1 MKYEAKAWAE
11 PQGACLRNFDEQG
24 DIKSVNGALA
34 LRSQIEKII
43 DQIWDEGFDNIY
55 FIGIGGTY
63 ASAMQVEVYMRG
75 KSSLPVYVE
84 NAAEYLTTGNK
95 RLTSRS
101 VVIYSTVSG
110 NTKEMVQLI
119 DKIKAD
125 GVRVIAFIDTPGS
138 TLTQE
143 GKWDHLV
150 LYPKNEQLKFYMVAN
165 YLMYKN
171 GEFPE
176 YERYNKEMVQLIDK
190 IKADGV
196 RVIAFI
202 DTPGSTLTQ
211 EGKWDHLVLYPKNE
225 QLKFYM
231 VANYLMYKNGE
242 FPEYERYNKEMEAHL
257 AQGLVEIEK
266 AADAWAYDYAK
277 NKIAFLKDHP
287 DLPHYFVGAG
297 NQWGATY
304 SYAMCYWE
312 EQMWIRTKSITCP
325 EFFHGM
331 QEILVD
337 DTPVT
342 LFMGED
348 EQRPLAERVARF
360 LPKVCANY
368 TIIDTK
374 ELPMEGISP
383 EFRGSLSHLMM
394 HAVNNRV
401 DAYMELFLRHPLS
414 IRRYYRQFDY

>member
-1 MKYEAKAWAE
+1 MTLPGQSDSARFPILPQYGYENHINLLASRVFGQERIEYSMNYESKAWAE
-11 PQGACLRNFDEQG
+11 AKGACLRNFNEQG
-24 DIKSVNGALA
+24 DIDSVNGALA
-34 LRSQIEKII
+34 LRPKIEKIV
-43 DQIWDEGFDNIY
+43 DQIWEEGFDNIY

-95 RLTSRS
+95 RLTDRS

-119 DKIKAD
+119 DTVKAR
-125 GVRVIAFIDTPGS
+125 GVRVFAFIDTPGS
-138 TLTQE
+138 TLTRE
-143 GKWDHLV
+143 GKWDYLV
-150 LYPKNEQLKFYMVAN
+150 LYPKNEQLKFFMVAN

-171 GEFPE
+171 GEFPD
-176 YERYNKEMVQLIDK
+176 YDRYNQ
-190 IKADGV
+190 
-196 RVIAFI
+196 
-202 DTPGSTLTQ
+202 
-211 EGKWDHLVLYPKNE
+211 
-225 QLKFYM
+225 
-231 VANYLMYKNGE
+231 
-242 FPEYERYNKEMEAHL
+242 EMEAHL
-257 AQGLVEIEK
+257 ALDLVNIEK
-266 AADAWAYDYAK
+266 ISDAWAYDYAEK
-277 NKIAFLKDHP
+277 KVAFLKEHP

-312 EQMWIRTKSITCP
+312 EQMCIRTKSITCP

-331 QEILVD
+331 QEILVA

-360 LPKVCANY
+360 LPKVCGNY
-368 TIIDTK
+368 TVIDTK

>member
-1 MKYEAKAWAE
+1 MALLGQGDPARISVFLRSGSAQNTYLLIGNSKNSLQSKPFFGLPFVKGVILFMVYEAKAWAE
-11 PQGACLRNFDEQG
+11 TQGACLRNFNEQG
-24 DIKSVNGALA
+24 DIDSVNGALA
-34 LRSQIEKII
+34 LRPQIEKII
-43 DQIWDEGFDNIY
+43 DQIWEEGFDNIY

-95 RLTSRS
+95 RLTSKS

-110 NTKEMVQLI
+110 NT
-119 DKIKAD
+119 
-125 GVRVIAFIDTPGS
+125 
-138 TLTQE
+138 
-143 GKWDHLV
+143 
-150 LYPKNEQLKFYMVAN
+150 
-165 YLMYKN
+165 
-171 GEFPE
+171 
-176 YERYNKEMVQLIDK
+176 KEMVQLIDK

-277 NKIAFLKDHP
+277 NKVAFLKDHP

-374 ELPMEGISP
+374 ELAMEGISP

>member
-1 MKYEAKAWAE
+1 MNYESKAWAE
-11 PQGACLRNFDEQG
+11 AKGACLRNFNEQG
-24 DIKSVNGALA
+24 DIDSVNGALA
-34 LRSQIEKII
+34 LRPQIEKIV
-43 DQIWDEGFDNIY
+43 DQIWEEGFDNIY

-101 VVIYSTVSG
+101 VIIYSTVSG

-119 DKIKAD
+119 DTVKAQ
-125 GVRVIAFIDTPGS
+125 GVRVFAFIDTPGS

-143 GKWDHLV
+143 GKWDYLV
-150 LYPKNEQLKFYMVAN
+150 LYPKNEQLKFFMVAN

-171 GEFPE
+171 GEFPD
-176 YERYNKEMVQLIDK
+176 YDRYNQ
-190 IKADGV
+190 
-196 RVIAFI
+196 
-202 DTPGSTLTQ
+202 
-211 EGKWDHLVLYPKNE
+211 
-225 QLKFYM
+225 
-231 VANYLMYKNGE
+231 
-242 FPEYERYNKEMEAHL
+242 EMEAHL
-257 AQGLVEIEK
+257 ALDLVNIEK
-266 AADAWAYDYAK
+266 ISDAWAYDYAEK
-277 NKIAFLKDHP
+277 KVAFLKEHP

-331 QEILVD
+331 QEILVA

-360 LPKVCANY
+360 LPKVCGNY

-383 EFRGSLSHLMM
+383 EFWGSLSHLMM